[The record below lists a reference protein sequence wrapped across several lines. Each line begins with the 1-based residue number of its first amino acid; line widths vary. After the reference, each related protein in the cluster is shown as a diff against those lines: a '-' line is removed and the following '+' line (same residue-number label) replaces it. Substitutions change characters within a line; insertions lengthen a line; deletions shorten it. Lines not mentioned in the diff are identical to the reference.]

1 MKLSQLKPWLKASP
15 DKIPH
20 CVLTCYAGY
29 SDYLME
35 IEYKHQLQPLKD
47 EQDNLLHFKTI
58 EQAQIL
64 LKSFG
69 ISNMTLRL
77 TDPYDEFLPEGI
89 TATCEE
95 DMVLHF

>member
-1 MKLSQLKPWLKASP
+1 MKQSQLKPWLKASP
-15 DKIPH
+15 NKIPL

-35 IEYKHQLQPLKD
+35 VEYKNKLQPLKD
-47 EQDNLLHFKTI
+47 DQDNLLHFKTI
-58 EQAQIL
+58 EQAQAL
-64 LKSFG
+64 LKSVG

-89 TATCEE
+89 TSGCEE
-95 DMVLHF
+95 DMVLYF